1 MAVLNINKTKP
12 RLSAWITG
20 ASKGIGRALAIEFAR
35 EGWTVA
41 ASGRDITALESLVEL
56 SENFSGKIKAY
67 PFDITDGARS
77 EEVYDRLEKDIGPIR
92 LDILN
97 AGTYIPEPA
106 KDFNKKNFRFLFETN
121 LMGTV
126 NCLNPVIKQFVN
138 RGQGHIVIVSSLVGY
153 CGLPS
158 SSAYGATKAALINM
172 CESLYL
178 ELNACGVDLSV
189 VTPGFVRTPLTDQ
202 NEFYMPLLMEPEKAA
217 KRIIQ
222 GIKRNQ
228 FEISFPRRMTIIMK
242 FLRLLPYPVFFAITR
257 RLLR

>member
-1 MAVLNINKTKP
+1 
-12 RLSAWITG
+12 
-20 ASKGIGRALAIEFAR
+20 
-35 EGWTVA
+35 
-41 ASGRDITALESLVEL
+41 
-56 SENFSGKIKAY
+56 
-67 PFDITDGARS
+67 
-77 EEVYDRLEKDIGPIR
+77 
-92 LDILN
+92 
-97 AGTYIPEPA
+97 
-106 KDFNKKNFRFLFETN
+106 
-121 LMGTV
+121 
-126 NCLNPVIKQFVN
+126 
-138 RGQGHIVIVSSLVGY
+138 
-153 CGLPS
+153 
-158 SSAYGATKAALINM
+158 M